1 MTSANFVSWS
11 SLGGGGRAGA
21 AVGPWLRAVLF
32 VDNAGADVVLGML
45 PLARELL
52 LKGAEVL
59 PRPLSSPR
67 RETRHTSRL
76 PAESKLPIES

>member
-1 MTSANFVSWS
+1 M
-11 SLGGGGRAGA
+11 GGGGRAGA
-21 AVGPWLRAVLF
+21 AVGPWRRAVLF

-59 PRPLSSPR
+59 PRPS
-67 RETRHTSRL
+67 L
-76 PAESKLPIES
+76 PLGARQGIHQDCL